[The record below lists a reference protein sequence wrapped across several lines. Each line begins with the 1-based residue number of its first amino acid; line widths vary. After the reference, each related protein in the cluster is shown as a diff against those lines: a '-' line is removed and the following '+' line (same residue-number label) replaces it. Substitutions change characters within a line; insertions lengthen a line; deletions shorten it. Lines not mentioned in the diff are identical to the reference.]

1 MSSYQLSRRAPRDLV
16 TGSLAGH
23 LLRLTLP
30 CTGEIAV
37 FSISALIHTWW
48 LSRLGGTALAA
59 VAVGT
64 TLRLVLISPMMGLSA
79 GGMSLVARAVGAGD
93 RRQADH
99 ALLQTA
105 LLVLAFTLPIAL
117 LGQVLVRTFL
127 GWMGA
132 TGSLLEE
139 AALFLRIIFA
149 GLFFME
155 CLPTMTGVIRG
166 AGRPEETLRINLASV
181 AALMVLCPL
190 LLSGFGPLPSWGVVG
205 AGLASVLSS
214 AVGVAVQYVVL
225 RRGTAG
231 VSLERIDLRPDWAM
245 MRRILRIALPISLQR
260 LAPNLGAAV
269 VTWLINTLPVNG
281 TNVLTAYSIITQ
293 VFGLLLGPSMG
304 VAIATAPL
312 VGQNLGAGRPERS
325 ARAGWLAALVALGL
339 ALAIL
344 GPVAAH
350 PAPVLRL
357 FTRDEA
363 VLAVGAASMPLLFMV
378 PVFTAWLQ
386 VMLSALSAAG
396 DAVSPTWLA
405 VGYQGAQ
412 VLFCLAL
419 RPAWGP
425 AGIWLGLALGA
436 LAGAVAMTARFRQG
450 TWKKIMV

>member
-1 MSSYQLSRRAPRDLV
+1 LSAYQHSQRAPRDL
-16 TGSLAGH
+16 TAGSLGGH

-30 CTGEIAV
+30 CTAEIAV
-37 FSISALIHTWW
+37 FSLSALVHTWW

-79 GGMSLVARAVGAGD
+79 GGMALVARAVGAGD

-105 LLVLAFTLPIAL
+105 LLVLAFALPIAL
-117 LGQVLVRTFL
+117 VGLVFMRTFL

-139 AALFLRIIFA
+139 ATLFLRIIFV

-166 AGRPEETLRINLASV
+166 AGHPEQTLRINLTSV
-181 AALMVLCPL
+181 AALMLLDLL
-190 LLSGFGPLPSWGVVG
+190 LLSGFGPLPSLGVIG
-205 AGLASVLSS
+205 AGLASVLAS

-231 VSLERIDLRPDWAM
+231 VSLHRLDLRPDWPM
-245 MRRILRIALPISLQR
+245 MRRILRIAFPVSLQR

-269 VTWLINTLPVNG
+269 VTWLINTLATNG

-293 VFGLLLGPSMG
+293 VFGLLSGPSLG
-304 VAIATAPL
+304 VASATAPL

-325 ARAGWLAALVALGL
+325 ARAGWLGAVMALGL
-339 ALAIL
+339 AVAIL
-344 GPVAAH
+344 APVAAR
-350 PAPVLRL
+350 PTPVLRL
-357 FTRDEA
+357 FTQDEA
-363 VLAVGAASMPLLFMV
+363 VLVVGAAGMPLLVMV
-378 PVFTAWLQ
+378 PVVTAWLQ

-396 DAVSPTWLA
+396 DALWTTWLA
-405 VGYQGAQ
+405 VGYQAVQ
-412 VLFCLAL
+412 ALLCLAL

-425 AGIWLGLALGA
+425 SGIWLGLALGA
-436 LAGAVAMTARFRQG
+436 LAGAVAMTVRFRSG
-450 TWKKIMV
+450 AWKRIVV